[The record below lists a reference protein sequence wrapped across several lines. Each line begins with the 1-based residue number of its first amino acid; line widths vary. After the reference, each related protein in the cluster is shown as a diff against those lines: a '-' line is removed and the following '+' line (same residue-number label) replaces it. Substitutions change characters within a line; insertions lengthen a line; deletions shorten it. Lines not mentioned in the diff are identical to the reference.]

1 MFWYN
6 SYDGTASYCTFGG
19 VTWGHAPILQMY
31 RNIFTC
37 IWVICDLEK
46 GKNKHFNIIKSSFN
60 LLDLPFVAMLMCVN
74 YKSFLYVQIFG
85 WLLITASCTVCTHW
99 HIFSFVKYVLLHAQS
114 LKEAKNGVQNLFI
127 SLQMEFGATSWKI
140 TRICISP
147 KKLDFLREF
156 VLILWVGEFV
166 RSELYENVW

>member
-1 MFWYN
+1 
-6 SYDGTASYCTFGG
+6 
-19 VTWGHAPILQMY
+19 MY

-60 LLDLPFVAMLMCVN
+60 LLDLPFVAMLMCVK

-147 KKLDFLREF
+147 KKLLDTTWFFTRICTYF
-156 VLILWVGEFV
+156 MSWRICTKWIVRKRMIIRKKTMISWHNIL
-166 RSELYENVW
+166 S